1 MQGYV
6 TVFLLLEQ
14 KLRATFMDNFEPY
27 QKWGIFVGYILN
39 SNIFMYVYEI
49 ACVHQTKEMSHRRRY
64 CPTSLLHVV
73 RKVTGYSFNVHVY
86 IGI

>member
-49 ACVHQTKEMSHRRRY
+49 ACVHQTKK
-64 CPTSLLHVV
+64 CLTSDVV
-73 RKVTGYSFNVHVY
+73 AALVSCMQ
-86 IGI
+86 